1 MAKTQQSRLGKV
13 FYELF
18 CLPVILDCHCEECEP
33 RDILSVSTESE
44 VFVTAQTSLIS
55 LMADNNQDNVEIV
68 PRKKGKWKKRLKVV
82 KDFFCEPLILDCSC
96 EECKLKE
103 STEIKSKSID
113 EESEVYVTAQTS
125 LISLVEDKTQD
136 TEEVFFDCL
145 SELCSPEASP
155 ELDSQSI
162 DEESEVYV
170 TAQTTLI
177 SLFEVNATQDNVE
190 IVPRKKGK
198 WKKRLKVVK
207 DFFCEPVILDCSCE
221 ECKLKESTEIKS
233 KSIDEESEVYVTVQT
248 SLTSLVEDNTQDTEE
263 VFFDCLSEL
272 CSPEASPELYS
283 QSIDEES
290 EVYVTAQTT
299 LISLVEV
306 NATQD
311 NVEIV
316 PRKKGKWKKRLKV
329 VKDFFCEPLILDCSC
344 EECKLKESSEIK
356 SKSIDEESEVY
367 VTAQTSLTSLVE
379 DNTQDTEEVFFD
391 CLSELCS
398 PEASPELYSQSI
410 DEESEVYVTAQTTLI
425 SLVEVNATQ
434 DNVEIVPR
442 KKGKWKKRLKV
453 VKDFFCEPVILDC
466 SCEECK
472 LKESTEIKS
481 KSIDEESEV
490 YVTVQT
496 SLTSLVEDN
505 TQDTEE

>member
-1 MAKTQQSRLGKV
+1 MAKTQRSRLGKV

-33 RDILSVSTESE
+33 RGSPELDILSVLTESE

-55 LMADNNQDNVEIV
+55 LMEDN
-68 PRKKGKWKKRLKVV
+68 K
-82 KDFFCEPLILDCSC
+82 
-96 EECKLKE
+96 
-103 STEIKSKSID
+103 
-113 EESEVYVTAQTS
+113 
-125 LISLVEDKTQD
+125 
-136 TEEVFFDCL
+136 
-145 SELCSPEASP
+145 
-155 ELDSQSI
+155 
-162 DEESEVYV
+162 
-170 TAQTTLI
+170 
-177 SLFEVNATQDNVE
+177 QDNVE

-221 ECKLKESTEIKS
+221 ECKLKESSEIKS
-233 KSIDEESEVYVTVQT
+233 KI
-248 SLTSLVEDNTQDTEE
+248 
-263 VFFDCLSEL
+263 
-272 CSPEASPELYS
+272 
-283 QSIDEES
+283 IDEES
-290 EVYVTAQTT
+290 EVYVTAQTS
-299 LISLVEV
+299 LISLVED
-306 NATQD
+306 NTQD
-311 NVEIV
+311 TVEIV

-329 VKDFFCEPLILDCSC
+329 VKDFFCEPVILDCSC

-356 SKSIDEESEVY
+356 SKIIDEESEVY

-379 DNTQDTEEVFFD
+379 DDNEEIVPRKKGKWKKRLKVVKDFFCEPVILDCSCEECKLKESSEIKSKIIDEESEVYVTAQTSLISLVEDNTQDTVEIVPRKKGKWKKRLKVVKDFFCEPVILDCSCEECKLKESSEIKSKINDEESEVYVTAQTSLTSLVEDDNQEVFFD

-398 PEASPELYSQSI
+398 PEASPELDSQSI
-410 DEESEVYVTAQTTLI
+410 DEESEVYVTAQTSLI
-425 SLVEVNATQ
+425 TLVEVNATQ

-472 LKESTEIKS
+472 LKESSEIKS
-481 KSIDEESEV
+481 KIIDEESEV
-490 YVTVQT
+490 YVTAQT